1 MKDTPKNC
9 RECKHAA
16 DCKSYYGGSLCKHKK
31 EIDEMRRKT
40 P

>member
-1 MKDTPKNC
+1 MNTPKNC

-16 DCKSYYGGSLCKHKK
+16 DCKSYYGGTSCLHEKA
-31 EIDEMRRKT
+31 INEMRRKT